1 MNLKF
6 RLANSNKGVLLQNTV
21 MLYLLT
27 FSNYFLSLV
36 VVPYETRVLGVEV
49 FGVLGAA
56 TAIMVYF
63 QLVVD
68 FGFLLSG
75 TQEVAKSRDDPAAV
89 SRIFTATTLAKLLLI
104 AVSLAVLMLLCQVI
118 PAWRE
123 RQTLYLLFFCG
134 TAVNSLIPDYLY
146 RGLEKMSAITIRTVC
161 IKAFFTLDIVVFM
174 KAPEDVWMVPAI
186 NAIGCL
192 AALGLTLLHLNR
204 KLGIRFTSP
213 DWSEAIRSL
222 KRSSTFFYSRIATT
236 AYSALNT
243 VILDM
248 ISASGATVGYYSS
261 ADRLITTGKNALS
274 PISDS
279 LYPYMVKNRD
289 FKLVRKI
296 LLIFEPLIFLFCA
309 AVFIW
314 AEPICVLIFGPDFAP
329 AANVLRA
336 MLPIGVITLP
346 SYILGFPTLTAMG
359 LTEHANYSVI
369 FGSALHVVNL
379 AVLYFSG
386 NMNMITLGCAVS
398 VAEALILGYRIWI
411 VWRHRSILQRE
422 ATP

>member
-75 TQEVAKSRDDPAAV
+75 TQEVAKSRDDPV
-89 SRIFTATTLAKLLLI
+89 
-104 AVSLAVLMLLCQVI
+104 C
-118 PAWRE
+118 
-123 RQTLYLLFFCG
+123 RQPDFHCH
-134 TAVNSLIPDYLY
+134 NS
-146 RGLEKMSAITIRTVC
+146 G
-161 IKAFFTLDIVVFM
+161 KAFAHRSIPGRSDVAVPSNPRMAGTPDALSAVFLRNCCEFLDSGLPLPRLRENVRHYHPYRLYQGLFTLGIVVFM

>member
-134 TAVNSLIPDYLY
+134 PAVNSLIPDYLY
-146 RGLEKMSAITIRTVC
+146 RGLEKMSALPPR
-161 IKAFFTLDIVVFM
+161 
-174 KAPEDVWMVPAI
+174 
-186 NAIGCL
+186 IGL
-192 AALGLTLLHLNR
+192 KPSAA
-204 KLGIRFTSP
+204 
-213 DWSEAIRSL
+213 
-222 KRSSTFFYSRIATT
+222 
-236 AYSALNT
+236 
-243 VILDM
+243 
-248 ISASGATVGYYSS
+248 
-261 ADRLITTGKNALS
+261 
-274 PISDS
+274 
-279 LYPYMVKNRD
+279 
-289 FKLVRKI
+289 
-296 LLIFEPLIFLFCA
+296 
-309 AVFIW
+309 
-314 AEPICVLIFGPDFAP
+314 
-329 AANVLRA
+329 
-336 MLPIGVITLP
+336 
-346 SYILGFPTLTAMG
+346 
-359 LTEHANYSVI
+359 
-369 FGSALHVVNL
+369 
-379 AVLYFSG
+379 
-386 NMNMITLGCAVS
+386 
-398 VAEALILGYRIWI
+398 
-411 VWRHRSILQRE
+411 
-422 ATP
+422 

>member
-1 MNLKF
+1 MNPKF
-6 RLANSNKGVLLQNTV
+6 KLANSKQVLLQNTF

-36 VVPYETRVLGVEV
+36 VVPYETRILGPTVY
-49 FGVLGAA
+49 GTLGAA

-63 QLVVD
+63 QLVID

-75 TQEVAKSRDDPAAV
+75 TQEVARSRDDRAEV

-104 AVSLAVLMLLCQVI
+104 VISLAALVVLCQVI

-123 RQTLYLLFFCG
+123 RQGLYLLFFCG
-134 TAVNSLIPDYLY
+134 TAINSLIPDYLY
-146 RGLEKMSAITIRTVC
+146 RGLEKMSAITVRTVC
-161 IKAFFTLDIVVFM
+161 IKAFFTLGIVAFM
-174 KAPEDVWMVPAI
+174 KTPEDVWMVPAV

-192 AALGLTLLHLNR
+192 AALGLTLVHLSR
-204 KLGIRFTSP
+204 KLDIHFTAP
-213 DWSEAIRSL
+213 NWSEVIRSL

-243 VILDM
+243 VILDV

-261 ADRLITTGKNALS
+261 ADRLITTGRSALS

-279 LYPYMVKNRD
+279 LYPYMVENRD

-314 AEPICVLIFGPDFAP
+314 AEPVCVLLFGPDFAP

-336 MLPIGVITLP
+336 MLPVGVITLP

-369 FGSALHVVNL
+369 FGSVLHMVNL
-379 AVLYFSG
+379 AILYFTG
-386 NMNMITLGCAVS
+386 HMNMITLGCAVS
-398 VAEALILGYRIWI
+398 VAEALILGYRIFV
-411 VWRHRSILQRE
+411 VWRHRSIFQRE
-422 ATP
+422 ETP

>member
-1 MNLKF
+1 MNPKF
-6 RLANSNKGVLLQNTV
+6 RLATSKRTLLQNTI

-36 VVPYETRVLGVEV
+36 VVPYETRILGPAVY
-49 FGVLGAA
+49 GTLGAA

-63 QLVVD
+63 QLVID

-75 TQEVAKSRDDPAAV
+75 TQEVAKSRANPTKV
-89 SRIFTATTLAKLLLI
+89 SGIFTATTLAKLLLT
-104 AVSLAVLMLLCQVI
+104 AVSLAVLVLLCQVI

-123 RQTLYLLFFCG
+123 RQGLYLLFFFG
-134 TAVNSLIPDYLY
+134 TAINSLIPDYLY

-161 IKAFFTLDIVVFM
+161 SKAFFTLGIVVFM

-192 AALGLTLLHLNR
+192 VALGLTLLHLNR
-204 KLGIRFTSP
+204 KLNIHFTAP
-213 DWSEAIRSL
+213 NWSEVIRCL

-261 ADRLITTGKNALS
+261 ADRLITTGRSALS

-289 FKLVRKI
+289 FKLVRKL
-296 LLIFEPLIFLFCA
+296 LLIFEPLILLFCV

-314 AEPICVLIFGPDFAP
+314 AEPICILLFGPDFAP
-329 AANVLRA
+329 ASHVLRA

-379 AVLYFSG
+379 AILYFSG
-386 NMNMITLGCAVS
+386 NMNMATLGCAVS
-398 VAEALILGYRIWI
+398 LAEALILGYRITI
-411 VWRHRSILQRE
+411 VWRHRSIFQWE
-422 ATP
+422 ATS

>member
-161 IKAFFTLDIVVFM
+161 IKAFFTLGIVVFM

-314 AEPICVLIFGPDFAP
+314 AEIG
-329 AANVLRA
+329 RA
-336 MLPIGVITLP
+336 
-346 SYILGFPTLTAMG
+346 
-359 LTEHANYSVI
+359 
-369 FGSALHVVNL
+369 HV
-379 AVLYFSG
+379 
-386 NMNMITLGCAVS
+386 
-398 VAEALILGYRIWI
+398 
-411 VWRHRSILQRE
+411 
-422 ATP
+422 

>member
-1 MNLKF
+1 MHLCVNF
-6 RLANSNKGVLLQNTV
+6 YAVLLQNTV

-89 SRIFTATTLAKLLLI
+89 GRLFTATTLAKLLLI

-161 IKAFFTLDIVVFM
+161 IKAFFTLGIVVFM

>member
-89 SRIFTATTLAKLLLI
+89 SRIFTATTLAKLLL
-104 AVSLAVLMLLCQVI
+104 

-161 IKAFFTLDIVVFM
+161 IKAFFTLGIVVFM